1 MRTTTPVGVPDS
13 LKEVVA
19 NRLRRLTAS
28 GRGVIELVAVAG
40 QRVELRVLNTV
51 EHSDEWLTEGL
62 DEDVEARLLT
72 EVGGLQPTYE
82 FVHAIVR
89 DTVEEMISPATR
101 ARLHLKLGRATE
113 TTYAA
118 DPRPVFALLARHF
131 AGGAALG
138 GATQALYYSRKAAEQ
153 AMRSAAYDEAIS
165 HLLVAFELSEPGSV
179 EQVDVMLE
187 LGNAKSRLGLHRDA
201 IATFGEAFRAARER
215 GLVAQAA
222 LAAAGF
228 DEAVQQPGLPGAPAV
243 QIASEALQLLGEEDT
258 PLRTRLQASLA
269 RALALTGRSDEALRI
284 GDEAIAAAR
293 RQGDD
298 SALMSAL
305 GSALVYS
312 WEPRRYAAPTRRS
325 WRRLPRVT
333 TIPGRTWKRRAARSA
348 RC

>member
-89 DTVEEMISPATR
+89 DTVEEMISPAAR

-165 HLLVAFELSEPGSV
+165 HLIVVFELSEPGSV

-215 GLVAQAA
+215 W
-222 LAAAGF
+222 AGG
-228 DEAVQQPGLPGAPAV
+228 PGRPR
-243 QIASEALQLLGEEDT
+243 S
-258 PLRTRLQASLA
+258 
-269 RALALTGRSDEALRI
+269 GRIRR
-284 GDEAIAAAR
+284 GGAAAR
-293 RQGDD
+293 P
-298 SALMSAL
+298 A
-305 GSALVYS
+305 
-312 WEPRRYAAPTRRS
+312 RRS
-325 WRRLPRVT
+325 GGADRIGGPATARR
-333 TIPGRTWKRRAARSA
+333 GRHPAEDPAAGVARGVRS
-348 RC
+348 R